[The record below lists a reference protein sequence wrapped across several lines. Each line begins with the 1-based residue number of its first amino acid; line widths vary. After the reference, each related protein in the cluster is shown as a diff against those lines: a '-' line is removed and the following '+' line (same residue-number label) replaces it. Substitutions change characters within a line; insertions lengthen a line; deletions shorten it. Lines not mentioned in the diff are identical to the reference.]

1 MERGNGDWTFTFFKV
16 MLIPIISMVG
26 GLLDIYIPPIKSPM
40 MAFGYRS
47 PMAKKSQETWDF
59 AQQYSGK
66 LSWILGKYLFILSP
80 LPILCVCWCDKNIV
94 EIVESSILLCQV
106 LVMLFSIILTEIAL
120 KKNFDKN
127 GNRKQTPIYKGR

>member
-1 MERGNGDWTFTFFKV
+1 MY
-16 MLIPIISMVG
+16 VG
-26 GLLDIYIPPIKSPM
+26 
-40 MAFGYRS
+40 
-47 PMAKKSQETWDF
+47 
-59 AQQYSGK
+59 
-66 LSWILGKYLFILSP
+66 
-80 LPILCVCWCDKNIV
+80 DKNIV

>member
-1 MERGNGDWTFTFFKV
+1 MGDWTFTFFKV

-26 GLLDIYIPPIKSPM
+26 GLFGIYIPPIEINSM
-40 MAFGYRS
+40 FGYRS
-47 PMAKKSQETWDF
+47 LMSKKSQETWDF
-59 AQQYSGK
+59 AQQHSGK
-66 LSWILGKYLFILSP
+66 LFWILGKYLFILSP